1 MTCECFDVRVA
12 LAATYKGFKD
22 AHRFGDTPLVGGLKA
37 IGHTFEDIRSR
48 GREIKNPTDAYF
60 MTKLERK
67 INPRAGRDELFWE
80 GHNRSIRESMR
91 RRVAWLRLHKAGPE
105 EIAQAKLEYSDW
117 VQSERTILE
126 SNGGMPVR
134 FFSSRD
140 GDATQGMAFHQV
152 SSQNGE
158 LILESQLLPFG
169 RVEQIETLRD
179 LVGNMREPINFRQDL
194 PGMIQ
199 ESLSVNQEVGVPIHV
214 MEGVNGG
221 AGLGIGISDVH
232 LGGVLEEAEVIKPLE
247 IAVIETPKYGEISVS
262 QPHFGSGVVDN
273 ENERIEEVVT
283 EKIVVPTMTGTDLVS
298 EEMMESRIL
307 VPEVHLG
314 GVLETDLMEE
324 AITEGTE
331 FTEGTE
337 KIVVPTVTGTD
348 LVSDLVSEEMMKSKV
363 LVPSF
368 TELPR
373 YEEVKVVEPQVIAP
387 VQQEVVVMD
396 EKGIT
401 EDTEVIES
409 TEEISVTA
417 NDSVPSVIKEVS
429 VEEVHLGG
437 VLETDRMEEAIAE
450 STEVIEGTENSMI
463 FNGVNGVS
471 VPVVIKETFNEPVEY
486 QEHKSVKAKIV
497 WLSRSIA
504 NVVADGL
511 MGRWWKLKQAKP
523 ILAWLVYGMAL
534 IQFDSVD
541 KSRFDG
547 VVSGQMSQWRLSPVR
562 VWADRVVRRAKRVK
576 DEIVQVGWG
585 VYKQL
590 FANI

>member
-1 MTCECFDVRVA
+1 MTCECFDAKVA

-262 QPHFGSGVVDN
+262 QPHFGSGVAV
-273 ENERIEEVVT
+273 ESVVESVVMGAMEEV
-283 EKIVVPTMTGTDLVS
+283 
-298 EEMMESRIL
+298 
-307 VPEVHLG
+307 LG
-314 GVLETDLMEE
+314 GQVAEHKSVIGVKVTQGQKE
-324 AITEGTE
+324 ATGEISLSKNEPQVS
-331 FTEGTE
+331 
-337 KIVVPTVTGTD
+337 IVVPTVTGT
-348 LVSDLVSEEMMKSKV
+348 VLVSEEVMESKV

-373 YEEVKVVEPQVIAP
+373 YGEVKVVEPQVIAP

>member
-1 MTCECFDVRVA
+1 MTCECFDAKVA

-152 SSQNGE
+152 SLQNGE
-158 LILESQLLPFG
+158 LILESQLLPFDQ
-169 RVEQIETLRD
+169 VEQILLLKD
-179 LVGNMREPINFRQDL
+179 LVGNMEKPLDFRRDL

-307 VPEVHLG
+307 VP
-314 GVLETDLMEE
+314 
-324 AITEGTE
+324 
-331 FTEGTE
+331 
-337 KIVVPTVTGTD
+337 
-348 LVSDLVSEEMMKSKV
+348 
-363 LVPSF
+363 
-368 TELPR
+368 
-373 YEEVKVVEPQVIAP
+373 
-387 VQQEVVVMD
+387 
-396 EKGIT
+396 
-401 EDTEVIES
+401 
-409 TEEISVTA
+409 
-417 NDSVPSVIKEVS
+417 
-429 VEEVHLGG
+429 EVHLGG

>member
-262 QPHFGSGVVDN
+262 QPHFGSGVAV
-273 ENERIEEVVT
+273 ESVVESVVMGAMEEV
-283 EKIVVPTMTGTDLVS
+283 
-298 EEMMESRIL
+298 
-307 VPEVHLG
+307 LG
-314 GVLETDLMEE
+314 GQVAEHKSVIGVKVTQGQKE
-324 AITEGTE
+324 ATGEISLSKNEPQVS
-331 FTEGTE
+331 
-337 KIVVPTVTGTD
+337 IVVPTVTGT
-348 LVSDLVSEEMMKSKV
+348 VLVSEEVMESKV

-373 YEEVKVVEPQVIAP
+373 YGEVKVVEPQVIAP

>member
-22 AHRFGDTPLVGGLKA
+22 AHRFGDTPLVAGLKA

-273 ENERIEEVVT
+273 ENERIEE
-283 EKIVVPTMTGTDLVS
+283 
-298 EEMMESRIL
+298 
-307 VPEVHLG
+307 
-314 GVLETDLMEE
+314 
-324 AITEGTE
+324 
-331 FTEGTE
+331 EGTE

-547 VVSGQMSQWRLSPVR
+547 
-562 VWADRVVRRAKRVK
+562 
-576 DEIVQVGWG
+576 
-585 VYKQL
+585 
-590 FANI
+590 